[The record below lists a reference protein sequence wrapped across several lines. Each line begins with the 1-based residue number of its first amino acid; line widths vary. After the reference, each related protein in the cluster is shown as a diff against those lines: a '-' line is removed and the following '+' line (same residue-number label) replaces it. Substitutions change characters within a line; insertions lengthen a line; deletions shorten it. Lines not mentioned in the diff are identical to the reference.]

1 MMVALLKGH
10 SMRDSTVRLSF
21 PAASGYLVLA
31 RTAVAAL
38 CARLDYP
45 LDRLEDVKLAVDESC
60 AWLLVDAA
68 ADATIELTLT
78 SDSRGTMLIEVT
90 TRTKHGRTPSQN
102 SFAWTVLS
110 ALVDSVQASAQNGLV
125 TISLHTRRDVSLS
138 DASGAAGPSVVG
150 A

>member
-1 MMVALLKGH
+1 M
-10 SMRDSTVRLSF
+10 SDSTVRLSI

-45 LDRLEDVKLAVDESC
+45 LDRLEDVKLAVDEACS
-60 AWLLVDAA
+60 WLLADADA
-68 ADATIELTLT
+68 DADADATIGLVLT
-78 SDSRGTMLIEVT
+78 SDSQGGMLIEAT
-90 TRTKHGRTPSQN
+90 TRTQHGQPPSQN

-110 ALVDSVQASAQNGLV
+110 ALADSVQASAQDGLV
-125 TISLHTRRDVSLS
+125 TISLRMQPNVSLS
-138 DASGAAGPSVVG
+138 DASGSAGPRVAG